1 MRKIR
6 IILLLLTVTTAIMAQ
21 KTLSGTILSK
31 TDGSPIEM
39 ATVRLF
45 AYNGADST
53 LVQGAQTYDDGL
65 FILSNIR
72 AGKYRLIVSSVGY
85 NEHSQ
90 WVEMKQ
96 SDLDLPAIRLV
107 EQVQELAE
115 VSVQGRAAEM
125 TVKGDTIEYN
135 TAAYQVSETATVE
148 ELLKKMNGVEV
159 DKEGNVTINGEE
171 IKGVRID
178 GKKFFGDDVQT
189 ATKNIPAD
197 MIEKIQVIDEK
208 SEMAKLTGFEDDE
221 TERIIN
227 LSLKKNRKKGV
238 FGNYSGALGADMVT
252 DDGGWF
258 DYGNSAYGD
267 TDAARMKHF
276 VENDAR
282 YNANIFTNLLL
293 GESQTTIVAG
303 ANNTNE
309 IRSRR
314 GRGWFG
320 GQNAGITASEN
331 LGVNTNI
338 DLTNK
343 LGDKANRQIGDEKTE
358 LLLGGDA
365 TINHSVNDTRTQSQK
380 ESYSEEAT
388 YIDQDSTNKITRAW
402 DAQMRLEMEYQIDSM
417 NKIILRP
424 QISYSNSRYAQTN
437 DYTYE
442 RDSVLINDGYQNQK
456 SLQEEISASMRATY
470 NHKFAKPGRALTMR
484 ANFTFKNTEKSDT
497 TYAFDHLTSA
507 ALVDQNTF
515 STNDAFSYSLR
526 TSFVEPIYGKNHFIE
541 TVLSLS
547 GSNRNSVKDQ
557 YSMLD
562 GAYQYDS
569 VYSNALSNNMYTEQL
584 ELNYRWVSEKID
596 LTAGARVLATQTY
609 SKTYYGGILARD
621 TLYNR
626 WNWSPNVRFRYKFG
640 QKEFARIVY
649 RGRVNQPTIQ
659 QMEPVRNNSDAMNE
673 TVGNLGLNPAF
684 SHNIFAMYSKFNQEK
699 FSSMM
704 VGMNAN
710 LTQDALTNN
719 TIYDKTGKR
728 YLQTVN
734 AEMIPWYVGAHFM
747 SNTPFCKKMFQFHSR
762 TAVSYNQRVAYV
774 LREQEADEIAA
785 LIAADQLPLGDASKT
800 GNFRMSSDLTLRF
813 THKIVDIGVKN
824 TNVYSL
830 THNSLNKKNISHI
843 GDWIISGDVTFHLPK
858 SWNIATDV
866 SYTSRHGYQGL
877 TDVNEL
883 IWNFSLDKTW
893 ANSTLTLKVYD
904 LLNDKKNIMQTV
916 NETSVSY
923 QKFNTL
929 PTYFM
934 LTYTYKL
941 NRMGGL
947 QAKGAAAWQQQMY
960 ESGGRPPMGPSR
972 R

>member
-1 MRKIR
+1 MKKLG
-6 IILLLLTVTTAIMAQ
+6 IIVLLLGSAVAMMAQ

-31 TDGSPIEM
+31 TDGAPVEM

-45 AYNGADST
+45 TYNGTDSI
-53 LVQGAQTYDDGL
+53 LVQGAQTYYDGL

-72 AGKYRLIVSSVGY
+72 AGKYRLLVSSVGY

-90 WVEMKQ
+90 WVEMKNA
-96 SDLDLPAIRLV
+96 DLDLPAIQLT

-115 VSVQGRAAEM
+115 VSVQGKAAEM

-135 TAAYQVSETATVE
+135 TAAYQVAETATVE

-171 IKGVRID
+171 IKSVRID

-227 LSLKKNRKKGV
+227 LSLKKDRKKGV

-252 DDGGWF
+252 DEGGWF
-258 DYGNSAYGD
+258 DYGNPAYGA
-267 TDAARMKHF
+267 TDAARMVHF
-276 VENDAR
+276 LENDAR

-293 GESQTTIVAG
+293 GDSQTTIIGG

-338 DLTNK
+338 DLTGK
-343 LGDKANRQIGDEKTE
+343 LDKKDDKTE

-365 TINHSVNDTRTQSQK
+365 TLNHSVNDTRTQSQK

-388 YIDQDSTNKITRAW
+388 YIDQDSTNKVTHAW

-417 NKIILRP
+417 NKVILRP

-442 RDSVLINDGYQNQK
+442 RDSVLINDGYQNQN
-456 SLQEEISASMRATY
+456 SLQEEISAAIRATY
-470 NHKFAKPGRALTMR
+470 NHKFAKPGRSLTMR
-484 ANFTFKNTEKSDT
+484 ANVTFKNTKGETD
-497 TYAFDHLTSA
+497 TYAFDNLTNA
-507 ALVDQNTF
+507 ALVDQNTL
-515 STNDAFSYSLR
+515 SHNNALSYSLR

-557 YSMLD
+557 YSMD
-562 GAYQYDS
+562 SITGNYEYDS
-569 VYSNALSNNMYTEQL
+569 VYSNALTNDMYTEQL
-584 ELNYRWVSEKID
+584 ELNYRWVSEKMD
-596 LTAGARVLATQTY
+596 LTAGVRVLATQTH
-609 SKTYYGGILARD
+609 STTYYGNTLARD

-719 TIYDKTGKR
+719 TIYDQTGKR
-728 YLQTVN
+728 YMQTVN
-734 AEMIPWYVGAHFM
+734 SEMIPWYVGAHFM
-747 SNTPFCKKMFQFHSR
+747 SNTPFCNKMFQFHSR

-774 LREQEADEIAA
+774 LREQDADEIAQ

-858 SWNIATDV
+858 SWNIATDIA
-866 SYTSRHGYQGL
+866 YTSRSGYQGL

-883 IWNFSLDKTW
+883 IWNFSIDKTW
-893 ANSTLTLKVYD
+893 KNSTLTLKVYD
-904 LLNDKKNIMQTV
+904 LLNDKKNIVQTV

-929 PTYFM
+929 PTYAM
-934 LTYTYKL
+934 LTFTYKL

-947 QAKGAAAWQQQMY
+947 KATGAAAWQQQMY
-960 ESGGRPPMGPSR
+960 ESGGRPPMGPPR
-972 R
+972 

>member
-1 MRKIR
+1 MKKTT
-6 IILLLLTVTTAIMAQ
+6 ILLLLCVAAATAMAQ

-31 TDGSPIEM
+31 TDGQPVEM

-45 AYNGADST
+45 AYEGGDST
-53 LVQGAQTYDDGL
+53 MVQGAQTYYDGL

-72 AGKYRLIVSSVGY
+72 AGKYRLLVSSVGY

-90 WVEMKQ
+90 WVEMKNA
-96 SDLDLPAIRLV
+96 DLDLPAIRLT

-115 VSVQGRAAEM
+115 VNVQGRAAEM

-135 TAAYQVSETATVE
+135 TAAYQLAETATVE

-227 LSLKKNRKKGV
+227 LSLKKDRKKGV
-238 FGNYSGALGADMVT
+238 FGNYSGALGTDLVT

-258 DYGNSAYGD
+258 DYGNPAYGA
-267 TDAARMKHF
+267 TDAARMVHF
-276 VENDAR
+276 LENDAR

-293 GESQTTIVAG
+293 GESQTTIIGG

-338 DLTNK
+338 DLTGK
-343 LGDKANRQIGDEKTE
+343 LDKKDDKTE

-365 TINHSVNDTRTQSQK
+365 TLNHSVNDTRTQSQK
-380 ESYSEEAT
+380 ESYSEVAT
-388 YIDQDSTNKITRAW
+388 YIDQDSTNKVTHAW

-417 NKIILRP
+417 NKVILRP

-442 RDSVLINDGYQNQK
+442 RDSVLINDGYQNQN
-456 SLQEEISASMRATY
+456 SLQEEISAAIRATY
-470 NHKFAKPGRALTMR
+470 NHKFAKHGRSLTMR
-484 ANFTFKNTEKSDT
+484 ANVTFKNTKGETD
-497 TYAFDHLTSA
+497 TYAFDNLTNA
-507 ALVDQNTF
+507 ALVDQNTL
-515 STNDAFSYSLR
+515 SHNNALSYSLR

-557 YSMLD
+557 YSMD
-562 GAYQYDS
+562 SITGNYEYDS
-569 VYSNALSNNMYTEQL
+569 VYSNALTNDMYTEQL
-584 ELNYRWVSEKID
+584 ELNYRWVSEKMD
-596 LTAGARVLATQTY
+596 LTAGARVLATQTH
-609 SKTYYGGILARD
+609 STTYYGNTLARD

-684 SHNIFAMYSKFNQEK
+684 SHNIFAMYSKFNPEK

-734 AEMIPWYVGAHFM
+734 AEMVPWNVGAHFM
-747 SNTPFCKKMFQFHSR
+747 SNTPFYNKMFQFHSR

-774 LREQEADEIAA
+774 LREQDADEIAA

-858 SWNIATDV
+858 SWNIATDIA
-866 SYTSRHGYQGL
+866 YTSRSGYQGL

-883 IWNFSLDKTW
+883 IWNFSIDKTW
-893 ANSTLTLKVYD
+893 KNSTLTLKVYD
-904 LLNDKKNIMQTV
+904 LLNDKKNIVQTV

-929 PTYFM
+929 PTYAM
-934 LTYTYKL
+934 LTFTYKL

-947 QAKGAAAWQQQMY
+947 KATGAAAWQQQMY
-960 ESGGRPPMGPSR
+960 ESGGRPPMGPR
-972 R
+972 